1 VIYSNG
7 ESSSGKRTDKSTTIR
22 LVVIRRHEIVKE
34 DTGGNKPISRDRGSA
49 ERQGGTCSWKLGGG
63 WRESCEWV

>member
-1 VIYSNG
+1 MIGNCGNSARETKATGKMVIYSNG

-34 DTGGNKPISRDRGSA
+34 DTGGNEPISRDRGSA
-49 ERQGGTCSWKLGGG
+49 
-63 WRESCEWV
+63 